1 MELKIKVLEIFPNI
15 KKIKLKP
22 SDIISLSFE
31 AENIVVKID
40 NIEKSIIN
48 KDNILLLLKEFS
60 QKQKIS
66 FNLIRNETN
75 MLGKGIFFPLPGI
88 KWHKIY
94 EGINRTEG
102 NATYNSKS
110 LSRKNLNLNN
120 YSSDISSN
128 SNIKV
133 KLDIQMNLLKTP
145 ISTKSKGKIKF
156 SSKKSYNINGN
167 KNKSNL
173 NGSSNIDDKYNN
185 SLMSSNMSSNF
196 NKYKSNQKIKSYTA
210 TPGLKSPKYTSF
222 FNREKINSIISKDNS
237 YGDNTLKEYKLS
249 ILDNESEKKKKDLS
263 KGTPSRKKNLYDSQ
277 SYKAKFGFNKSQ
289 EYKKAKSTDKS
300 MDNYASSDK
309 KTRISKEIEEEI
321 LDNNFK
327 NIIKYDEN
335 LRGKEIS
342 DFNIDNNNSIKNQEN
357 GINNN
362 DDNNN
367 NTQISFT
374 QNKSFTF
381 NINSNLEINNS
392 NINTNTS
399 ISKIKNN
406 ENTNNNINSSNPINN
421 NTRGNA
427 TSNIVNSNN
436 DNKIN
441 DKNINSKVTNEY
453 NNSNNELNN
462 VITKDEFNKIIQN
475 SVVSS
480 ALSSN
485 KIFNSGC
492 DIDLSVDDL
501 SGSFSVGYVNISKI
515 LQLDEFRKITYDI
528 ETENISKYENIKK
541 DFILFYNK
549 EYINSINEEML
560 ILELQLMI
568 DKILE
573 MQNAYK
579 RQAIIIQKN
588 FELYK
593 KKIIFYQKRNL
604 LMNKKKN
611 KLTYEKLKNTYN
623 EELNDLYYNNKKTNF
638 YNNKNIFKTNELSL
652 WNNLTLYLKEKNAKK
667 ETEINNIKK
676 KFNDL
681 FIVICKKNL
690 NNLNAL
696 SKKFVLEFS
705 EKQKEKEK
713 NEMTNN
719 SSYNS
724 NKKKNDN
731 INNLKNNK
739 LNHKNNSQKDIKSNI
754 KNNYLSSLH
763 KSNKT
768 LKVNDTFFKKKNK
781 KDNFQIKEIATEESI
796 NINNNDINNDER
808 TKKVKFKSNEIEG
821 ISNKNYLH
829 KNRFKTF
836 KYLKK
841 KSSNKK
847 GK

>member
-15 KKIKLKP
+15 KNIKIRP

-31 AENIVVKID
+31 AENVVVKID

-60 QKQKIS
+60 PKQKIS
-66 FNLIRNETN
+66 FNLLRNDTN
-75 MLGKGIFFPLPGI
+75 ILGKGKFIPLPGI

-94 EGINRTEG
+94 ELINRTEG
-102 NATYNSKS
+102 NVTYNSKT
-110 LSRKNLNLNN
+110 LSRKNLNINN

-133 KLDIQMNLLKTP
+133 KLDIQMNMLKTP
-145 ISTKSKGKIKF
+145 ISKKSKGRIKF
-156 SSKKSYNINGN
+156 SPKKSYNINGN

-173 NGSSNIDDKYNN
+173 NGTSNIDDKYNN

-196 NKYKSNQKIKSYTA
+196 NKYKSNRKISSYAA
-210 TPGLKSPKYTSF
+210 TPGLKSPRYTSI
-222 FNREKINSIISKDNS
+222 FNREKINSMISKDNS
-237 YGDNTLKEYKLS
+237 SGDNTLKEYNFP
-249 ILDNESEKKKKDLS
+249 ILDNENRKKKKDSS
-263 KGTPSRKKNLYDSQ
+263 KRTPSGKKILFDSQ
-277 SYKAKFGFNKSQ
+277 RYKAKYGFNKNQ
-289 EYKKAKSTDKS
+289 AYKKAKSTDKS
-300 MDNYASSDK
+300 MDNCISSDK

-335 LRGKEIS
+335 LRAKEIT
-342 DFNIDNNNSIKNQEN
+342 DFNIDNNNSINNQEN
-357 GINNN
+357 DINNN
-362 DDNNN
+362 DDDN
-367 NTQISFT
+367 NTKKSFT
-374 QNKSFTF
+374 QKKGVTF
-381 NINSNLEINNS
+381 NINNNLETNNS

-399 ISKIKNN
+399 ISKIKIN
-406 ENTNNNINSSNPINN
+406 ENSNNNANSSEPINN
-421 NTRGNA
+421 NIKNNA
-427 TSNIVNSNN
+427 NSNIVNNNN
-436 DNKIN
+436 DNKNN
-441 DKNINSKVTNEY
+441 DKNINNKISNEY

-462 VITKDEFNKIIQN
+462 VNVKDDFNKIIQN

-485 KIFNSGC
+485 RIFNSGC

-501 SGSFSVGYVNISKI
+501 SGSFSAGYDNISKI
-515 LQLDEFRKITYDI
+515 LPIDEFRKITYDI
-528 ETENISKYENIKK
+528 EVENISKYENIKK

-549 EYINSINEEML
+549 EYINSINDEML

-573 MQNAYK
+573 MQNVYK
-579 RQAIIIQKN
+579 RQTIIIQKN

-611 KLTYEKLKNTYN
+611 KLAYEKLKNTYN
-623 EELNDLYYNNKKTNF
+623 EELNDLYYNNRKSNF
-638 YNNKNIFKTNELSL
+638 YNNKNIFKTNELTL
-652 WNNLTLYLKEKNAKK
+652 WNNLTSYINEKNSKK
-667 ETEINNIKK
+667 ENEINNIKK
-676 KFNDL
+676 KFNDI
-681 FIVICKKNL
+681 FILICNKNV

-705 EKQKEKEK
+705 EKQKEKK
-713 NEMTNN
+713 EMSNN
-719 SSYNS
+719 SSFNS

-731 INNLKNNK
+731 INNLKYK
-739 LNHKNNSQKDIKSNI
+739 KFNHKNNSQKDIKNNA
-754 KNNYLSSLH
+754 KNNYISSLY
-763 KSNKT
+763 KSNKI

-781 KDNFQIKEIATEESI
+781 KDVFQIKEIATEESI
-796 NINNNDINNDER
+796 NINNTNINNDER
-808 TKKVKFKSNEIEG
+808 IKKVKFKSNELEG
-821 ISNKNYLH
+821 ISNRNHLH
-829 KNRFKTF
+829 KNGFNTA

>member
-1 MELKIKVLEIFPNI
+1 MELKIKILEIFPNI
-15 KKIKLKP
+15 KNIKLKP

-31 AENIVVKID
+31 AENVVVKID

-60 QKQKIS
+60 PKQKIS
-66 FNLIRNETN
+66 FNLLRNDKN
-75 MLGKGIFFPLPGI
+75 ILGKGKFFPLPGI

-94 EGINRTEG
+94 ELINRTEG
-102 NATYNSKS
+102 SAIYNSKT
-110 LSRKNLNLNN
+110 LSRKNLNINN
-120 YSSDISSN
+120 NSSDISSN
-128 SNIKV
+128 SSIKV
-133 KLDIQMNLLKTP
+133 KLDIQMNILKTP
-145 ISTKSKGKIKF
+145 ISKKSKGRIKF
-156 SSKKSYNINGN
+156 SPKKSYNINGN

-173 NGSSNIDDKYNN
+173 NGTSNIDDKYNN

-196 NKYKSNQKIKSYTA
+196 NKFKSYRKISSYAA
-210 TPGLKSPKYTSF
+210 TPGLKSPRYYSI

-237 YGDNTLKEYKLS
+237 SGDNSLKEYNLP
-249 ILDNESEKKKKDLS
+249 ILDNENRKKKKDSS
-263 KGTPSRKKNLYDSQ
+263 KRTPSGKKILFDSHR
-277 SYKAKFGFNKSQ
+277 YKAKYGFNKNQ
-289 EYKKAKSTDKS
+289 EFKKAKSTDKS
-300 MDNYASSDK
+300 MDNYISSDK
-309 KTRISKEIEEEI
+309 KTRMSKEIEEEI

-335 LRGKEIS
+335 LRAKEIT
-342 DFNIDNNNSIKNQEN
+342 DFNLDNNNSINNQEN
-357 GINNN
+357 DINNN
-362 DDNNN
+362 NDNNN
-367 NTQISFT
+367 NTKKSFT
-374 QNKSFTF
+374 QNKGVTF
-381 NINSNLEINNS
+381 NINNNLETNNS

-406 ENTNNNINSSNPINN
+406 ENSNNNANSSEPINN
-421 NTRGNA
+421 NIKINA
-427 TSNIVNSNN
+427 NSNIVNSNN

-441 DKNINSKVTNEY
+441 DKNINNKITSEY
-453 NNSNNELNN
+453 SNSNNELNN
-462 VITKDEFNKIIQN
+462 VNAKDDFNKIIQN

-480 ALSSN
+480 VLSSN
-485 KIFNSGC
+485 RIFNSGC

-501 SGSFSVGYVNISKI
+501 SGSFSAGYDNISKI
-515 LQLDEFRKITYDI
+515 LPIDEFRKITYDI

-573 MQNAYK
+573 MQNVYK
-579 RQAIIIQKN
+579 RQTIIIQKN

-593 KKIIFYQKRNL
+593 KKIVFYQKRNL
-604 LMNKKKN
+604 LMNKKKK
-611 KLTYEKLKNTYN
+611 KLEYEKLKNTYN

-652 WNNLTLYLKEKNAKK
+652 WNNLTLYINEKNSKK
-667 ETEINNIKK
+667 ENEIKNIKK
-676 KFNDL
+676 KFNDI
-681 FIVICKKNL
+681 FILICNKNL

-705 EKQKEKEK
+705 EKQKEKK
-713 NEMTNN
+713 EMNKNN
-719 SSYNS
+719 SFNS

-731 INNLKNNK
+731 INLKYKK
-739 LNHKNNSQKDIKSNI
+739 LNHKNNSQKDVKFNI
-754 KNNYLSSLH
+754 KNNNIISLN
-763 KSNKT
+763 KSNKI

-781 KDNFQIKEIATEESI
+781 KDIFQIKGIATEESI
-796 NINNNDINNDER
+796 NINNTNINNDER
-808 TKKVKFKSNEIEG
+808 IKKVKFKSNELEG
-821 ISNKNYLH
+821 ISNRNHLH
-829 KNRFKTF
+829 KNGFNTA

>member
-1 MELKIKVLEIFPNI
+1 MELKIKILEIFPNI
-15 KKIKLKP
+15 KNIKLKP

-31 AENIVVKID
+31 AENVVVKID

-60 QKQKIS
+60 PKQKIS
-66 FNLIRNETN
+66 FNLLRNDKN
-75 MLGKGIFFPLPGI
+75 ILGKGKFFPLPGI

-94 EGINRTEG
+94 ELINRTEG
-102 NATYNSKS
+102 NAIYNSKT
-110 LSRKNLNLNN
+110 LSRKNLNINN
-120 YSSDISSN
+120 NSSDISSN
-128 SNIKV
+128 SSIKV
-133 KLDIQMNLLKTP
+133 KLDIQMNILKTP
-145 ISTKSKGKIKF
+145 ISKKSKGRIKF
-156 SSKKSYNINGN
+156 SPKKSYNINGN

-173 NGSSNIDDKYNN
+173 NGTSNIDDKYNN

-196 NKYKSNQKIKSYTA
+196 NKFKSYRKISSYAA
-210 TPGLKSPKYTSF
+210 TPGLKSPRYYSI

-237 YGDNTLKEYKLS
+237 SGDNSLKEYNLP
-249 ILDNESEKKKKDLS
+249 ILDNENRKKKKDSS
-263 KGTPSRKKNLYDSQ
+263 KRTPSGKKILFDSHR
-277 SYKAKFGFNKSQ
+277 YKAKYGFNKNQ
-289 EYKKAKSTDKS
+289 EFKKAKSTDKS
-300 MDNYASSDK
+300 MDNYISSDK
-309 KTRISKEIEEEI
+309 KTRMSKEIEEEI

-335 LRGKEIS
+335 LRAKEIT
-342 DFNIDNNNSIKNQEN
+342 DFNLDNNNSINNQEN
-357 GINNN
+357 DINNN
-362 DDNNN
+362 NDNNN
-367 NTQISFT
+367 NTKKSFT
-374 QNKSFTF
+374 QNKGVTF
-381 NINSNLEINNS
+381 NINNNLETNNS

-406 ENTNNNINSSNPINN
+406 ENSNNNANSSEPINN
-421 NTRGNA
+421 NIKINA
-427 TSNIVNSNN
+427 NSNIVNSNN

-441 DKNINSKVTNEY
+441 DKNINNKITSEY
-453 NNSNNELNN
+453 NNSNNELSN
-462 VITKDEFNKIIQN
+462 VNAKDDFNKIIQN

-480 ALSSN
+480 VLSSN
-485 KIFNSGC
+485 RIFNSGC

-501 SGSFSVGYVNISKI
+501 SGSFSAGYDNISKI
-515 LQLDEFRKITYDI
+515 LPIDEFRKITYDI

-573 MQNAYK
+573 MQNVYK
-579 RQAIIIQKN
+579 RQTIIIQKN

-593 KKIIFYQKRNL
+593 KKIVFYQKRNL

-611 KLTYEKLKNTYN
+611 KLEYEKLKNTYN

-652 WNNLTLYLKEKNAKK
+652 WNNLTLYINEKNSKK
-667 ETEINNIKK
+667 ENEIKNIKK
-676 KFNDL
+676 KFNDI
-681 FIVICKKNL
+681 FILICNKNL

-705 EKQKEKEK
+705 EKQKEKK
-713 NEMTNN
+713 EMNKNN
-719 SSYNS
+719 SFNS

-731 INNLKNNK
+731 INLKYKK
-739 LNHKNNSQKDIKSNI
+739 LNHKNNSQKDVKFNI
-754 KNNYLSSLH
+754 KNNNIISLN
-763 KSNKT
+763 KSNKI

-781 KDNFQIKEIATEESI
+781 KDIFQIKGIATEESI
-796 NINNNDINNDER
+796 NINNTNINNDER
-808 TKKVKFKSNEIEG
+808 IKKVKFKSNELEG
-821 ISNKNYLH
+821 ISNRNHLH
-829 KNRFKTF
+829 KNGFNTA

>member
-1 MELKIKVLEIFPNI
+1 MELKIKILEIFPNI
-15 KKIKLKP
+15 KNIKLKP

-31 AENIVVKID
+31 AENVVVKID

-60 QKQKIS
+60 PKQKIS
-66 FNLIRNETN
+66 FNLLRNDKN
-75 MLGKGIFFPLPGI
+75 ILGKGKFFPLPGI

-94 EGINRTEG
+94 ELINRTEG
-102 NATYNSKS
+102 NAIYNSKT
-110 LSRKNLNLNN
+110 LSRKNLNINN
-120 YSSDISSN
+120 NSSDISSN
-128 SNIKV
+128 SSIKV
-133 KLDIQMNLLKTP
+133 KLDIQMNILKTP
-145 ISTKSKGKIKF
+145 ISKKSKGRIKF
-156 SSKKSYNINGN
+156 
-167 KNKSNL
+167 
-173 NGSSNIDDKYNN
+173 IDDKYNN

-196 NKYKSNQKIKSYTA
+196 NKFKSYRKISSYAA
-210 TPGLKSPKYTSF
+210 TPGLKSPRYYSI

-237 YGDNTLKEYKLS
+237 SGDNSLKEYNLP
-249 ILDNESEKKKKDLS
+249 ILDNENRKKKKDSS
-263 KGTPSRKKNLYDSQ
+263 KRTPSGKKILFDSHR
-277 SYKAKFGFNKSQ
+277 YKAKYGFNKNQ
-289 EYKKAKSTDKS
+289 EFKKAKSTDKS
-300 MDNYASSDK
+300 MDNYISSDK
-309 KTRISKEIEEEI
+309 KTIMSKEIEEEI

-335 LRGKEIS
+335 LRAKEIT
-342 DFNIDNNNSIKNQEN
+342 DFNIDNNNSINNQGN
-357 GINNN
+357 DINNN
-362 DDNNN
+362 
-367 NTQISFT
+367 
-374 QNKSFTF
+374 
-381 NINSNLEINNS
+381 
-392 NINTNTS
+392 
-399 ISKIKNN
+399 
-406 ENTNNNINSSNPINN
+406 NNNINNINAN
-421 NTRGNA
+421 
-427 TSNIVNSNN
+427 SNIVNSNN

-441 DKNINSKVTNEY
+441 DKNINNKITSEY

-462 VITKDEFNKIIQN
+462 VNAKDDFNKIIQN

-480 ALSSN
+480 VLSSN
-485 KIFNSGC
+485 RIFNSGC

-501 SGSFSVGYVNISKI
+501 SGSFSAGYDNISKI
-515 LQLDEFRKITYDI
+515 LPIDEFRKITYDI

-573 MQNAYK
+573 MQNVYK
-579 RQAIIIQKN
+579 RQTIIIQKN

-593 KKIIFYQKRNL
+593 KKIVFYQKRNL

-611 KLTYEKLKNTYN
+611 KLEYEKLKNTYN

-652 WNNLTLYLKEKNAKK
+652 WNNLTLYINEKNSKK
-667 ETEINNIKK
+667 ENEIKNIKK
-676 KFNDL
+676 KFNDI
-681 FIVICKKNL
+681 FILICNKNL

-705 EKQKEKEK
+705 EKQKEKK
-713 NEMTNN
+713 EMNKNN
-719 SSYNS
+719 SFNS

-731 INNLKNNK
+731 INLKYKK
-739 LNHKNNSQKDIKSNI
+739 LNHKNNSQKDVKFNI
-754 KNNYLSSLH
+754 KNNNIISLN
-763 KSNKT
+763 KSNKI

-781 KDNFQIKEIATEESI
+781 KDIFQIKGIATEESI
-796 NINNNDINNDER
+796 NINNTNINNDER
-808 TKKVKFKSNEIEG
+808 IKKVKFKSNELEG
-821 ISNKNYLH
+821 ISNRNHLH
-829 KNRFKTF
+829 KNGFNTA

>member
-1 MELKIKVLEIFPNI
+1 MELKIKILEIFPNI
-15 KKIKLKP
+15 KNIKLKP

-31 AENIVVKID
+31 AENVVVKID

-60 QKQKIS
+60 PKQKIS
-66 FNLIRNETN
+66 FNLLRNDKN
-75 MLGKGIFFPLPGI
+75 ILGKGKFFPLPGI

-94 EGINRTEG
+94 ELINRTEG
-102 NATYNSKS
+102 SAIYNSKT
-110 LSRKNLNLNN
+110 LSRKNLNINN
-120 YSSDISSN
+120 NSSDISSN
-128 SNIKV
+128 SSIKV
-133 KLDIQMNLLKTP
+133 KLDIQMNILKTP
-145 ISTKSKGKIKF
+145 ISKKSKGRIKF
-156 SSKKSYNINGN
+156 SPKKSYNINGN

-173 NGSSNIDDKYNN
+173 NGTSNIDDKYNN

-196 NKYKSNQKIKSYTA
+196 NKFKSYRKISSYAA
-210 TPGLKSPKYTSF
+210 TPGLKSPRYYSI

-237 YGDNTLKEYKLS
+237 SGDNSLKEYNLP
-249 ILDNESEKKKKDLS
+249 ILDNENRKKKKDSS
-263 KGTPSRKKNLYDSQ
+263 KRTPSGKKILFDSHR
-277 SYKAKFGFNKSQ
+277 YKAKYGFNKNQ
-289 EYKKAKSTDKS
+289 EFKKAKSTDKS
-300 MDNYASSDK
+300 MDNYISSDK
-309 KTRISKEIEEEI
+309 KTRMSKEIEEEI

-335 LRGKEIS
+335 LRAKEIT
-342 DFNIDNNNSIKNQEN
+342 DFNLDNNNSINNQEN
-357 GINNN
+357 DINNN
-362 DDNNN
+362 NDNNN
-367 NTQISFT
+367 NTKKSFT
-374 QNKSFTF
+374 QNKGVTF
-381 NINSNLEINNS
+381 NINNNLETNNS

-406 ENTNNNINSSNPINN
+406 ENSNNNANSFEPINN
-421 NTRGNA
+421 NIKINA
-427 TSNIVNSNN
+427 NSNIVNSNN

-441 DKNINSKVTNEY
+441 DKNINNKITSEY
-453 NNSNNELNN
+453 NNSNNELSN
-462 VITKDEFNKIIQN
+462 VNAKDDFNKIIQN

-480 ALSSN
+480 VLSSN
-485 KIFNSGC
+485 RIFNSGC

-501 SGSFSVGYVNISKI
+501 SGSFSAGYDNISKI
-515 LQLDEFRKITYDI
+515 LPIDEFRKITYDI

-573 MQNAYK
+573 MQNVYK
-579 RQAIIIQKN
+579 RQTIIIQKN

-593 KKIIFYQKRNL
+593 KKIVFYQKRNL

-611 KLTYEKLKNTYN
+611 KLEYEKLKNTYN
-623 EELNDLYYNNKKTNF
+623 EEINDLYYNNKKTNF

-652 WNNLTLYLKEKNAKK
+652 WNNLTLYINEKNSKK
-667 ETEINNIKK
+667 ENEIKNIKK
-676 KFNDL
+676 KFNDI
-681 FIVICKKNL
+681 FILICNKNL

-705 EKQKEKEK
+705 EKQKEKK
-713 NEMTNN
+713 EMNKNN
-719 SSYNS
+719 SFNS

-731 INNLKNNK
+731 INLKYKK
-739 LNHKNNSQKDIKSNI
+739 LNHKNNSQKDVKFNI
-754 KNNYLSSLH
+754 KNNNIISLN
-763 KSNKT
+763 KSNKI

-781 KDNFQIKEIATEESI
+781 KDIFQIKGIATEESI
-796 NINNNDINNDER
+796 NINNTNINNDER
-808 TKKVKFKSNEIEG
+808 IKKVKFKSNELEG
-821 ISNKNYLH
+821 ISNRNHLH
-829 KNRFKTF
+829 KNGFNTA